1 MQVAK
6 PTWVGAVSKPSCDD
20 VSHAKKGTMATEL
33 SKDRDVSEH
42 GSRLILITLG
52 IMAATLMQT
61 LDATIVNVALPTIQG
76 NLGATQE
83 EGAWVVTGYIISA
96 VIVIPMTPWLQM
108 RFGRRQYYSVAI
120 IGFTIASM
128 LCGIASS
135 IQQLILFRVI
145 QGLFGGGLV
154 ATGQAALRDTFPR
167 HLLGASQAV
176 FALGAIV
183 GPSVGP
189 TVGGWLTDNFSWNW
203 VFFINLA
210 PGIFAATVMLTMMR
224 NPSDPKP
231 IPIDGIGLA
240 LLAMGL
246 GSLQYILDEGQRN
259 DWFQD
264 PIIRLF
270 GFTTV
275 VGLAAF
281 IAWELWGTKRPI
293 VDLRAFKYRAIA
305 AGSALGFAIG
315 SVLFGATVILP
326 QYVQGILGFT
336 ATLSGELIFVRAAFI
351 ALLTPF
357 IARVAGSGRID
368 TRVLLVTGFSLIG
381 TSQLWLGYI
390 TTSQNDFNS
399 LLGPAI
405 MAGVGLGLMFVPLSI
420 AVLSA
425 IPPEAVP
432 KAAAFQALSLQ
443 LGGSFSTA
451 ALISLLVRRNAF
463 HQSVL
468 AQSVTPDNI
477 ALQNLIQHTHN
488 TSAALLNTYQQV
500 LTQASVMAYA
510 DCQWALGALTF
521 FLLPLVFV
529 LPRRRKGAAAPVQ
542 IPAE

>member
-1 MQVAK
+1 MRR
-6 PTWVGAVSKPSCDD
+6 T
-20 VSHAKKGTMATEL
+20 HTMATEIV
-33 SKDRDVSEH
+33 KDRDVTES
-42 GSRLILITLG
+42 GSRLILITIG

-61 LDATIVNVALPTIQG
+61 LDSTIVNVALPTIQG

-96 VIVIPMTPWLQM
+96 VIVIPMTPWLQA
-108 RFGRRQYYSVAI
+108 RFGRRQYYSIAI
-120 IGFTIASM
+120 IGFTIASI
-128 LCGIASS
+128 LCGMASS
-135 IQQLILFRVI
+135 IQQLILYRVI

-154 ATGQAALRDTFPR
+154 ATSQAALRDTFPR

-189 TVGGWLTDNFSWNW
+189 TVGGWLTDNYSWNW
-203 VFFINLA
+203 VFFINLV
-210 PGIFAATVMLTMMR
+210 PGIFASIVILTMMR

-231 IPIDGIGLA
+231 IPIDAIGLG
-240 LLAMGL
+240 LLATGL
-246 GSLQYILDEGQRN
+246 GSLQYLLDEGQRN
-259 DWFQD
+259 DWFSD
-264 PIIRLF
+264 PVIRVF

-275 VGLAAF
+275 AGIAGF
-281 IAWELWGTKRPI
+281 IWWELYGTKRPL

-326 QYVQGILGFT
+326 QYVQGVLGFT

-351 ALLTPF
+351 AALTPF
-357 IARVAGSGRID
+357 IARLAGSGRID
-368 TRVLLVTGFSLIG
+368 TRILLVTGFALIG
-381 TSQLWLGYI
+381 ASQIWLGYI

-405 MAGVGLGLMFVPLSI
+405 MAGVGLGLLFVPLSI

-425 IPPEAVP
+425 IPPEMVP
-432 KAAAFQALSLQ
+432 KAASFQSLSLQ

-451 ALISLLVRRNAF
+451 ALITLLARRNAF
-463 HQSVL
+463 HQAVL
-468 AQSVTPDNI
+468 AQTATPDNT
-477 ALQNLIQHTHN
+477 ALQVLIQHTHS
-488 TSAALLNTYQQV
+488 TTAALGNLYALILQQS
-500 LTQASVMAYA
+500 TVMAYA
-510 DCQWALGALTF
+510 DAQWALGALTF

-529 LPRRRKGAAAPVQ
+529 LPRRRKGAEAPAS
-542 IPAE
+542 IPVD

>member
-1 MQVAK
+1 MAMQ
-6 PTWVGAVSKPSCDD
+6 PP
-20 VSHAKKGTMATEL
+20 
-33 SKDRDVSEH
+33 KDRDVTEH
-42 GSRLILITLG
+42 GARLILITLG

-61 LDATIVNVALPTIQG
+61 LDTTIVNVALPTIQG
-76 NLGATQE
+76 NLGSTQE
-83 EGAWVVTGYIISA
+83 QGAWVVTGYIISA
-96 VIVIPMTPWLQM
+96 VIVIPMTPWLQA
-108 RFGRRQYYSVAI
+108 RFGRKQYYSVAI
-120 IGFTIASM
+120 IGFTVASV
-128 LCGIASS
+128 LCGLAGS
-135 IQQLILFRVI
+135 IQQLIIFRII

-154 ATGQAALRDTFPR
+154 ATSQAALRDTFPR

-176 FALGAIV
+176 FAMGAIV

-189 TVGGWLTDNFSWNW
+189 TVGGWLTDNVSWNW
-203 VFFINLA
+203 VFFINIV
-210 PGIFAATVMLTMMR
+210 PGIFAAIVVLAMMR
-224 NPSDPKP
+224 NPADPKP
-231 IPIDGIGLA
+231 IPIDAIGLA
-240 LLAMGL
+240 LLATGL

-259 DWFQD
+259 DWFSD
-264 PIIRLF
+264 PLIRFF

-275 VGLAAF
+275 IGLAAF
-281 IAWELWGTKRPI
+281 ICWELWGTKRPI

-351 ALLTPF
+351 AVLTPF
-357 IARVAGSGRID
+357 IARLAGSGRID
-368 TRVLLVTGFSLIG
+368 TRILLVVGFTLIG
-381 TSQLWLGYI
+381 TSQIWLGYI

-405 MAGVGLGLMFVPLSI
+405 MAGIGLAMLFVPISI

-425 IPPEAVP
+425 IPPEVVP
-432 KAAAFQALSLQ
+432 KATAFQALSLQ

-451 ALISLLVRRNAF
+451 ALITLLARRNAF

-468 AQSVTPDNI
+468 ADSATPDNI
-477 ALQNLIQHTHN
+477 ALKVLIEHTHS
-488 TSAALLNTYQQV
+488 TSAALANLYQQIM
-500 LTQASVMAYA
+500 TQAGVMAYA
-510 DCQWALGALTF
+510 DAQWALGALTF

-529 LPRRRKGAAAPVQ
+529 LPKRRKGAAAPVE

>member
-1 MQVAK
+1 
-6 PTWVGAVSKPSCDD
+6 
-20 VSHAKKGTMATEL
+20 MATAMNSPEA
-33 SKDRDVSEH
+33 RDVSES
-42 GSRLILITLG
+42 GARLILITLG

-61 LDATIVNVALPTIQG
+61 LDSTIVTVALPTIQG
-76 NLGATQE
+76 NLGATQD

-96 VIVIPMTPWLQM
+96 VIVIPLTPWLQA

-135 IQQLILFRVI
+135 IDQLIFYRIV

-154 ATGQAALRDTFPR
+154 ATGQASLRDTFPR

-189 TVGGWLTDNFSWNW
+189 TVGGWLTDNFSWNY
-203 VFFINLA
+203 VFYINLV
-210 PGIFAATVMLTMMR
+210 PGIFAAIVILTMMR
-224 NPSDPKP
+224 NPGDPRP
-231 IPIDGIGLA
+231 IPVDGIGLG

-259 DWFQD
+259 DWFDD
-264 PIIRLF
+264 PLIRLF
-270 GFTTV
+270 AFTTAF
-275 VGLAAF
+275 GIGAF
-281 IAWELWGTKRPI
+281 IWWELYGTKRPI
-293 VDLRAFKYRAIA
+293 VDLRAYKYRAVA
-305 AGSALGFAIG
+305 AGSVLGFAMGAI
-315 SVLFGATVILP
+315 LFGATVILP

-336 ATLSGELIFVRAAFI
+336 ATESGELIFVRALFI
-351 ALLTPF
+351 AILTTF
-357 IARVAGSGRID
+357 IARFVGSGRID
-368 TRVLLVTGFSLIG
+368 TKILLVGGFILIG
-381 TSQLWLGYI
+381 ASQIWLGYI

-405 MAGVGLGLMFVPLSI
+405 MAGLGLGLLFVPISV

-425 IPPEAVP
+425 IPPDMVP
-432 KAAAFQALSLQ
+432 KATSFQALSLQ

-451 ALISLLVRRNAF
+451 ALITLLARRSAF

-468 AQSVTPDNI
+468 ADAATPNNI
-477 ALQNLIQHTHN
+477 ALQNLIQATHS
-488 TSAALLNTYQQV
+488 TSAAVGNMYQLILQ
-500 LTQASVMAYA
+500 QASVMAYA

-521 FLLPLVFV
+521 VLLPLVFV
-529 LPRRRKGAAAPVQ
+529 LPRPKKGAPSAPVH

>member
-1 MQVAK
+1 
-6 PTWVGAVSKPSCDD
+6 
-20 VSHAKKGTMATEL
+20 MATEL
-33 SKDRDVSEH
+33 IKDRDVSEH
-42 GSRLILITLG
+42 GARLILITLG
-52 IMAATLMQT
+52 IIAATLMQT
-61 LDATIVNVALPTIQG
+61 LDSTIVNVALPTIQG

-83 EGAWVVTGYIISA
+83 QGAWVVTGYIISA
-96 VIVIPMTPWLQM
+96 VIVIPLTPWLQA

-120 IGFTIASM
+120 IGFTIASV
-128 LCGIASS
+128 LCGVAGS
-135 IQQLILFRVI
+135 IDQLVLYRIL
-145 QGLFGGGLV
+145 QGLFGGGLI

-189 TVGGWLTDNFSWNW
+189 TVGGWLTDNYSWNW
-203 VFFINLA
+203 VFFINVV
-210 PGIFAATVMLTMMR
+210 PGIFAATVVLTMMR

-231 IPIDGIGLA
+231 IPVDALGLGLLA
-240 LLAMGL
+240 LGL

-259 DWFQD
+259 DWLD
-264 PIIRLF
+264 APIIRVLA
-270 GFTTV
+270 FTAV
-275 VGLAAF
+275 AGLAAF
-281 IAWELWGTKRPI
+281 ICWELWGTKRPI

-326 QYVQGILGFT
+326 QYVQTILGFT

-357 IARVAGSGRID
+357 IARLAGSGKID
-368 TRVLLVTGFSLIG
+368 TRILLVVGFTLIG
-381 TSQLWLGYI
+381 VSQIWLGYI

-405 MAGVGLGLMFVPLSI
+405 MAGVGLAMLFVPISI
-420 AVLSA
+420 AVMSA
-425 IPPEAVP
+425 VPQEVVP
-432 KAAAFQALSLQ
+432 KAAAFQSLSLQ

-451 ALISLLVRRNAF
+451 ALITLLARRNAF

-468 AQSVTPDNI
+468 AQTATPDNT
-477 ALQNLIQHTHN
+477 ALQILIQQTHS
-488 TSAALLNTYQQV
+488 TTAAIGNLYQQI
-500 LTQASVMAYA
+500 LTQAGVMAYA
-510 DCQWALGALTF
+510 DAQWALGALTF

-529 LPRRRKGAAAPVQ
+529 LPRRRKGDTAPVEV
-542 IPAE
+542 PAE

>member
-1 MQVAK
+1 
-6 PTWVGAVSKPSCDD
+6 
-20 VSHAKKGTMATEL
+20 MATEL
-33 SKDRDVSEH
+33 TKDRDVSEH
-42 GSRLILITLG
+42 GTRLILITLG

-61 LDATIVNVALPTIQG
+61 LDSTIVNVALPTIQG

-96 VIVIPMTPWLQM
+96 VIVIPLTPWLQA

-120 IGFTIASM
+120 IGFTIASI
-128 LCGIASS
+128 LCGIAGS
-135 IQQLILFRVI
+135 IQELILFRII

-154 ATGQAALRDTFPR
+154 ATSQAALRDTFPR

-203 VFFINLA
+203 VFYINLV
-210 PGIFAATVMLTMMR
+210 PGIFAAIVVLTMMR

-231 IPIDGIGLA
+231 IPVDALGLG

-259 DWFQD
+259 DWFD
-264 PIIRLF
+264 APVIRLLA
-270 GFTTV
+270 FTTV
-275 VGLAAF
+275 AGLAAF
-281 IAWELWGTKRPI
+281 VWWELYGTKRPI
-293 VDLRAFKYRAIA
+293 VDLRAFKHRAIA

-351 ALLTPF
+351 AVLTPF
-357 IARVAGSGRID
+357 IARLAGSGRID
-368 TRVLLVTGFSLIG
+368 TRILLVAGFSLIG
-381 TSQLWLGYI
+381 VSQIWLGYI
-390 TTSQNDFNS
+390 TTSQNDFVS

-405 MAGVGLGLMFVPLSI
+405 MAGIGLAMLFVPISI

-425 IPPEAVP
+425 VPPEAVP
-432 KAAAFQALSLQ
+432 KAAAFQSLSLQ

-451 ALISLLVRRNAF
+451 ALITLLARRNAF

-468 AQSVTPDNI
+468 AQSATPDNT
-477 ALQNLIQHTHN
+477 ALQVLIGQTHSA
-488 TSAALLNTYQQV
+488 SAAIGNMYQQI
-500 LTQASVMAYA
+500 LTQAGVMAYA
-510 DCQWALGALTF
+510 DAQFALGALTF

-529 LPRRRKGAAAPVQ
+529 LPRRRKGAAAPVD

>member
-1 MQVAK
+1 
-6 PTWVGAVSKPSCDD
+6 
-20 VSHAKKGTMATEL
+20 MATEIA
-33 SKDRDVSEH
+33 KDRDVSEQ

-96 VIVIPMTPWLQM
+96 VIVIPLTPWLQL

-128 LCGIASS
+128 LCGMAGS
-135 IQQLILFRVI
+135 IQQLVLFRI
-145 QGLFGGGLV
+145 LQGAFGGGLI

-210 PGIFAATVMLTMMR
+210 PGIFAAIVVLSMMR

-231 IPIDGIGLA
+231 IPVDAIGLG

-259 DWFQD
+259 DWFDD
-264 PIIRLF
+264 PVIRLF
-270 GFTTV
+270 GATALL
-275 VGLAAF
+275 GLAAF
-281 IAWELWGTKRPI
+281 IGWELWGTKRPI

-305 AGSALGFAIG
+305 AGSVLGFAIG

-357 IARVAGSGRID
+357 IARLAGTGRID
-368 TRVLLVTGFSLIG
+368 TRILLVTGFSLIG
-381 TSQLWLGYI
+381 LSQIWLGYI

-405 MAGVGLGLMFVPLSI
+405 TAGVGLGLLFVPLSI

-432 KAAAFQALSLQ
+432 KAAAFQSLSLQ

-468 AQSVTPDNI
+468 AQSATPGNL
-477 ALQNLIQHTHN
+477 ALQNLIQHMHN
-488 TSAALLNTYQQV
+488 ATGAVMTLYQQI
-500 LTQASVMAYA
+500 LTQSSVMAYA

-529 LPRRRKGAAAPVQ
+529 LPRRRKDAPAPAH